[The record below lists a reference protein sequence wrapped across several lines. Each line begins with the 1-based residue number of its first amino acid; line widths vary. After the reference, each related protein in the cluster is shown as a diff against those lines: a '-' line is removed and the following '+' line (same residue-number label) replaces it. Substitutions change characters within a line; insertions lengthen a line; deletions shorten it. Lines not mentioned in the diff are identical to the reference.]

1 MEIVKSGIIVLI
13 VLLIRKLARN
23 HISRRAQYNLWIFV
37 AAYMLF
43 WPVITIPG
51 LYSVDGLAK
60 SVIADSTKF
69 EAVQGVYA
77 EDSNR
82 VENETPD
89 PSPYVAGNNAST
101 NETRRISIMTVWGN
115 VKRIVQLLILAYF
128 FISNIVLYII
138 CRKNRLPYEVD
149 KSSGLMVY
157 LLEGIGTP
165 FLFGKSI
172 YLNSTLT
179 GDQKALRHMIVH
191 EYVHYK
197 HYDHI
202 WVVVRNICLALNW
215 YNPFMW
221 IANEYMKRD
230 CELACDEDAL
240 RILGESERT
249 DYGHTLIKIAGLNGR
264 SLSAAST
271 TSMSSSMRRMRERI
285 DSISNVTVNR
295 MAIVITSVLCML
307 FVTGFSFVVTRNDSF
322 EDEAPV
328 KTDMITDEELSK
340 ETKELS
346 YDAVPTVE
354 TPEIVDTSVNYYNTV
369 KYYDGYYYYS
379 DTDSVKRLDKG
390 LMASEVLADG
400 NAHLGN
406 VDRGYLY
413 YLRVPSEVGATAGVL
428 RLDID
433 SGREEELIE
442 WTDDMWLCSNIYAND
457 SVLYIER
464 SDGCD
469 AYIIDDNGVR
479 RQDVPENR
487 VLQDI
492 ERCRETGEIIGFP
505 FGFIN
510 AYFEYGRLVYYE
522 SGDRIGIFNV
532 NDGMNESEI
541 DDCLTDI
548 MMCSRGIV
556 YKDKDFNIHVRE
568 WNKTESAI
576 VYDVKENGGEFV
588 NYGTIDGDVIY
599 GFIESKKSC
608 RLVRISWT
616 GECSSIEDISGVDK
630 AVELG
635 LSVNNGVR
643 SYWKDGKCEF
653 SIIEKN

>member
-1 MEIVKSGIIVLI
+1 MEIVKSGLIILI
-13 VLLIRKLARN
+13 ILLIRKLAKN
-23 HISRRAQYNLWIFV
+23 HISRRAQYCLWIFV
-37 AAYMLF
+37 AVYMLF

-51 LYSVDGLAK
+51 FYSMDGLAK
-60 SVIADSTKF
+60 SVIVDSSKF
-69 EAVQGVYA
+69 EAVQGVYV

-82 VENETPD
+82 VENEIPEQI
-89 PSPYVAGNNAST
+89 PNVVYNNSPTKNSRWINF
-101 NETRRISIMTVWGN
+101 MTVWGS
-115 VKRIVQLLILAYF
+115 VKRIVQLSILAYF
-128 FISNIVLYII
+128 LISNIVLYII
-138 CRKNRLPYEVD
+138 CRRNRLPYEVD
-149 KSSGLMVY
+149 KTSGLMVY

-172 YLNSTLT
+172 YLNASLT

-191 EYVHYK
+191 EYVHYR

-202 WVVVRNICLALNW
+202 WVVVRNVCLALNW

-230 CELACDEDAL
+230 CELACDEEAL
-240 RILGESERT
+240 MILGEAERA
-249 DYGHTLIKIAGLNGR
+249 DYGHTLIKIAGLNGKR
-264 SLSAAST
+264 LSATST

-285 DSISNVTVNR
+285 DSISSVTVNR
-295 MAIVITSVLCML
+295 IAVVITAVFCML
-307 FVTGFSFVVTRNDSF
+307 FVTGFSFVVTRNDAF
-322 EDEAPV
+322 GDEEPV
-328 KTDMITDEELSK
+328 KTDVITEEAVAKETEELS
-340 ETKELS
+340 
-346 YDAVPTVE
+346 DDGVPTVE
-354 TPEIVDTSVNYYNTV
+354 MTDKNNTSGNYYNTV

-390 LMASEVLADG
+390 LKASEVLADG

-413 YLRVPSEVGATAGVL
+413 YLRFPSDMGITAGVL
-428 RLDID
+428 RLNIA

-469 AYIIDDNGVR
+469 TYSIDDNGVR
-479 RQDVPENR
+479 KQDVSENK

-522 SGDRIGIFNV
+522 SGDKIGIFNINV
-532 NDGMNESEI
+532 GMKEGSI

-556 YKDKDFNIHVRE
+556 YKDKDSNIHVRE
-568 WNKTESAI
+568 WNNTDSTI
-576 VYDVKENGGEFV
+576 VYDVKENGGEIV
-588 NYGTIDGDVIY
+588 NYGTVDGDVIY
-599 GFIESKKSC
+599 GFIESENSC
-608 RLVRISWT
+608 RLVRINWT

-643 SYWKDGKCEF
+643 SYWKDDKCEF